1 MPALY
6 VDTSALVKRYV
17 GEVGTIWVRRL
28 LARPVRQGIY
38 TAVLAQ
44 PETLSALQRKVR
56 ERTLSATDAQRL
68 ARRVQRHFARHY
80 RLVAITPARVTQAN
94 RLVQTYPL
102 RAYDAL
108 HLACALAVQET
119 LQQYGLPAPLFVAAD
134 TALLAAASA
143 EGFPVDTPLQ
153 HP

>member
-1 MPALY
+1 MAALY

-17 GEVGTIWVRRL
+17 GEVGTVWVRRA

-38 TAVLAQ
+38 TALLAQ
-44 PETLSALQRKVR
+44 PEVLSALQRKVR
-56 ERTLSATDAQRL
+56 GRTLAAAEAQRL
-68 ARRVQRHFARHY
+68 ARRVQRHFARRY
-80 RLVAITPARVTQAN
+80 RLVAVTPACVTEAN

-108 HLACALAVQET
+108 HLACAHAVREA
-119 LQQYGLPAPLFVAAD
+119 LRQYGLPAPLFVAAD
-134 TALLAAASA
+134 DALLAAASA
-143 EGFPVDTPLQ
+143 EGFPIDNPLH

>member
-17 GEVGTIWVRRL
+17 GEVGTIWVRHA

-38 TAVLAQ
+38 TALLAQ
-44 PETLSALQRKVR
+44 PEVLSALQRKVR
-56 ERTLSATDAQRL
+56 EGTLAAAEAQRL
-68 ARRVQRHFARHY
+68 GRRVQRHFARRY
-80 RLVAITPARVTQAN
+80 RLVAITPARVTEAN
-94 RLVQTYPL
+94 RLVQAHPL

-108 HLACALAVQET
+108 HLACALAVRDA
-119 LQQYGLPAPLFVAAD
+119 LQPYGLPAPLFVAAD
-134 TALLAAASA
+134 DALLAAAQV
-143 EGFPVDTPLQ
+143 EGFPVDNPLQ

>member
-17 GEVGTIWVRRL
+17 GEVGTRWVRRA
-28 LARPVRQGIY
+28 LAHPVQHGIY
-38 TAVLAQ
+38 TALLAQ
-44 PETLSALQRKVR
+44 TEVLSALQRKVR
-56 ERTLSATDAQRL
+56 EGTLAAPEARRL
-68 ARRVQRHFARHY
+68 ARRVQRHCAHRY

-94 RLVQTYPL
+94 ALVQAHPL

-108 HLACALAVQET
+108 HLACALAVRDA
-119 LQQYGLPAPLFVAAD
+119 LQPYGLPAPLFVTAD
-134 TALLAAASA
+134 DALLAAARA
-143 EGFPVDTPLQ
+143 EGFAVANPLQ